1 MQVGDGLPE
10 LAQVERLI
18 RGSQGL
24 RADQLAGLY
33 PSYQQL
39 AGGGV
44 RIAERELGQRGLVE
58 LN

>member
-1 MQVGDGLPE
+1 MGCQSSRRSSVSSVAPKD
-10 LAQVERLI
+10 
-18 RGSQGL
+18 S